1 MSNPVII
8 KLKHPIYGGGIL
20 TERPVFHEKVF
31 TESDHGKNYQA
42 VAKEWATTNV
52 SNVAHIEGL
61 DEASEKVIATERKK
75 KAA

>member
-42 VAKEWATTNV
+42 VAKEWATTHADNV
-52 SNVAHIEGL
+52 VRVEGL
-61 DEASEKVIATERKK
+61 DEASEKAVNVARKK
-75 KAA
+75 AE

>member
-42 VAKEWATTNV
+42 VAKEWATTHADNV
-52 SNVAHIEGL
+52 VRVEGL
-61 DEASEKVIATERKK
+61 DEASEKAVNVARK